1 MKYLSS
7 AVLGLTVLFVLLVAM
22 LLYNQTTNY
31 FSGIQTMQKNAV
43 VEQLRQH
50 AREHLPLFATQKF
63 KDIAQTVVEN
73 THLQSVR
80 FVYNKLHFDNN
91 VLFANASGIDE
102 SWRIIDVTTDIQA
115 GEIDSPFYGE
125 YEFVPQKGYDLQ
137 KPVAVKFQALKNGFI
152 KDFTLLLHFEV
163 DVGKN
168 TSQEEVLH
176 FEGFSVYYSFT
187 EDEFGQSV
195 QTLYGYFL
203 VASGAIVTALILFF
217 TYFYRTVLAGRLYMQ
232 IEDINRYLQ
241 NVLDKNFQ
249 NSQGLAFRR
258 PQMQKLLQNITD
270 LSKSFTQT
278 VNELNVCK
286 DILEKKEITD
296 ELTGLPN
303 KKWFEKDLKHMF
315 VTNKEGYIVYLKI
328 DKLGEF
334 AKKHGGEI
342 VNSLIEDFAK
352 TVENFFLTNREFE
365 GRFYRFVGAE
375 FAMILYASDVEKIK
389 TILQNIIAQT
399 KTLDDKYYF
408 FDNQIYYGAA
418 PFDKYGTVES
428 ILQGAKDEFNV
439 AHTNKEL
446 YRILDLT
453 QQLEKNKELEKSVK
467 DIIERDD
474 FALQYVYDTY
484 DFSEPPRL
492 IMQEITPMLI
502 DMRTFDRFPVGVF
515 ISVAEKMDLAS
526 EFDKLL
532 IKKALSHIQMG
543 ELEHQIAIN
552 LSVGSFTSMR
562 FITWLNS
569 ILTYESNA
577 KNLVFVITAYSAAGN
592 FERYKRFVETVVEF
606 DAKVMIK
613 RFDLNDFSLEQ
624 LAMIKPHFIRIER
637 EYCNDIKR
645 DTSKQ
650 HKVKQVLLFAEEN
663 DIKVLGDGVKN
674 DVDYAMIEKLG
685 FYGTS
690 R

>member
-1 MKYLSS
+1 MKYLNS
-7 AVLGLTVLFVLLVAM
+7 AIFSLTVLVVLLVGV
-22 LLYNQTTNY
+22 LLYNQTSRY
-31 FSGIQTMQKNAV
+31 FSGMQTSQENAII
-43 VEQLRQH
+43 EQLQQH
-50 AREHLPLFATQKF
+50 ASKTAPLFLTQKF
-63 KDIAQTVVEN
+63 ETIAQTLIEN

-80 FVYNKLHFDNN
+80 LVYDNLRFEN
-91 VLFANASGIDE
+91 NALFANSAGIDE
-102 SWRIIDVTTDIQA
+102 SWRIVDVTTDVKA
-115 GEIDSPFYGE
+115 GEIRSPFYGE
-125 YEFVPQKGYDLQ
+125 YEFVAQKDFDL
-137 KPVAVKFQALKNGFI
+137 KNPVRIKFQALKNGFM
-152 KDFTLLLHFEV
+152 KDFSVMLRF
-163 DVGKN
+163 DVEAGKS
-168 TSQEEVLH
+168 TQPQHELR
-176 FEGFSVYYSFT
+176 FEGFKLYYSFSQGA
-187 EDEFGQSV
+187 FGKSAD
-195 QTLYGYFL
+195 LIYGYFVVAL
-203 VASGAIVTALILFF
+203 VAVTVILTLFF
-217 TYFYRTVLAGRLYMQ
+217 TYFYRAVLARKTYGQ
-232 IEDINRYLQ
+232 VEAINRYLQ
-241 NVLDKNFQ
+241 NVLEKNFQ
-249 NSQGLAFRR
+249 HSQGLEFRSPHMKR
-258 PQMQKLLQNITD
+258 LLQNITE

-428 ILQGAKDEFNV
+428 ILQGAKEEFNL

-467 DIIERDD
+467 DIVERDD

-543 ELEHQIAIN
+543 ELEHRIAIN

-569 ILTYESNA
+569 ILTYEPNA

-592 FERYKRFVETVVEF
+592 FEKYKRFVETVVEF

-645 DTSKQ
+645 DTAKQ

-674 DVDYAMIEKLG
+674 DADYAMIEKLG